1 MFIAYVLLS
10 LLKRLLEKGEEHPPR
25 RFIVDICVVLLL
37 LLQDARRLRVSFGGN
52 NESERAMNMLQQ
64 LAFPGQNVSHEIGV
78 CVRISRRRLD
88 CSSVDSKYVGP
99 LLEVYCGCV
108 TKAWT
113 CGIEQGSFSKDRARL
128 PPRSSI

>member
-25 RFIVDICVVLLL
+25 RFIVDICVVRRFIVDISVVLLL

-78 CVRISRRRLD
+78 CVRISNFQEA
-88 CSSVDSKYVGP
+88 P
-99 LLEVYCGCV
+99 
-108 TKAWT
+108 
-113 CGIEQGSFSKDRARL
+113 
-128 PPRSSI
+128 